1 MSESIVRKIQPFTI
15 GTKLS
20 VPAVPKYSDVTED
33 NMSNRS
39 LDNCKLQ
46 HNLND
51 KVSLYLDQPQ
61 MCVSERHC
69 APVMTQDTL
78 EKRCQEEMVKEDHL
92 NRNIASPT
100 ATSRAIRKITISS
113 SVETT
118 KETEILRAK
127 QREMKINPNSENINN
142 NNNITTDSAQL
153 PRIVGVSC
161 EKKPSSHFKT
171 PVLQSQSLKNDLVKG
186 NSSPCRQNEV
196 SMVSKVL
203 SVQKDYFFTQQ
214 NALFSKEIS
223 QAEAW
228 IQEKLKKLKDIQT
241 CSMMDWEEVTQT
253 LQRDLKDFEN
263 TLIQLNQMG
272 EQLMCKLNPTSDM
285 VRKQLSQL
293 RDQWNTL
300 KQTAANQTRVISGFQ
315 SLHEF
320 NKKVDK
326 LEAWIKQ
333 KQEEEPSLASPLGEN
348 NDKLQLTRQLLDLK
362 QDKQLY
368 RNLHEEINQL
378 ALKLEKQG
386 KGEGKNISTR
396 RKHINKM
403 WLKIQSHLKDCQDN
417 LQLALEA
424 STFFQQADNF
434 IASVNNMRKALSVT
448 NQATFSG
455 DGEILDIASQIMF
468 GATDQT
474 NDNGERLLS
483 FSNMNNFCI
492 GNTYFRHKNIHKKTW
507 RSPDGATYNEIDFIC
522 ISRRWR
528 SALLD
533 VRAYR
538 GADVG
543 SDHYLVRSSIRCKSD
558 KKAWLEC
565 KGAEAHEAASKNDNK
580 TLYRI
585 VRELTGAW
593 SNSSAPIKNKDGVFL
608 LTREEQDACWI
619 EHFKETL
626 NQPTPANTYDFGAT
640 PPPPDLVVNLYLI
653 TIEETK
659 VAIRTL
665 KANKAPGLDEIATE
679 MLKHGGDAIAN
690 TLTVLF
696 NKCWQDQSVPSDWR
710 KGVIVKLPKK
720 GNNADCNNWRG
731 ITLLLVP
738 GKVFCSVLLW
748 RLQHAVDKI
757 LREEQAGFRVGR
769 SCSEQIYMLRNIIEQ
784 CIEFQ
789 RLLLINFIDFK
800 KAFDSVHRG
809 SLWKILRAY
818 GIPQWFVNVF
828 QNLYISSSCCVRT
841 DDGYTDFF
849 NIETGVKQGYDIA
862 LLANTKPVLQSM
874 TTCLE
879 GEAEKVGLRINT
891 DKTKAMRVNRQT
903 KVQITI
909 GQQTVED
916 IDEFTYLSSIVSN
929 NDGGSEADV
938 RCLTVELG
946 PWLGLS
952 ITWAQT
958 QVLDVTVSQLSNLH
972 PALAARVAEKQ
983 AKVKDSWLLLQSTV
997 RNVKTEPLTS
1007 VCFVTGEDSDLS
1019 ISNKE
1024 LFSSMGMDQHRIMGK
1039 EVKDEQNRLKG
1050 TTGGRSLD
1058 LTRKPLDSHQEPL
1071 PNPVVS
1077 VGNTC
1082 TSEVSTKFQDQSKSG
1097 AMLETHSHPH
1107 LHEQL
1112 EKFTVSA
1119 DKVPIYDCIITQ
1131 PLQNQSCDPWPTT
1144 LSWLKDSVTMATHI
1158 CSSGGGP
1165 SSYEAA
1171 KRYQASLEQDILS
1184 NKARIELVKK
1194 EGHSLVRAHHP
1205 GSAKIQD
1212 FLSQLEV
1219 LWEELKKRHQR
1230 NGMILRGS
1238 EELNYRA
1245 VKLLQGLGSLEAWLE
1260 AVELSIRQASL
1271 AGDPESVSV
1280 AERESRL
1287 LERELET
1294 HNLDLHNLKQ
1304 ELEAL
1309 QSQRHLHTQLLP
1321 SRMEQVERKFR
1332 SIQMALT
1339 QQSSEL
1345 KDTRMLT
1352 EFLERVELE
1361 ENHYGS
1367 VGQPL
1372 QSDLDCASPLLPLRE
1387 SRNSKPLI
1395 ESLGDPVE
1403 ELREA
1408 VEMLND
1414 TARERSRSQ
1423 SHDQC
1428 IQELIS
1434 RHSIVVARVEQCLQR
1449 CTELA
1454 VDVLDMESEMAVRCE
1469 PEHCG
1474 MDSLQEQ
1481 QDQLEAD
1488 FAGLKEKVDAMD
1500 NLSARL
1506 LDLCPER
1513 VHTLGNKVQSSLQAW
1528 GELAKSIAENRSRLL
1543 QFGHLRHFF
1552 RKYLA
1557 MISWTEDTRSRIFSE
1572 SALHHE
1578 NQGSLVELLDKQIE
1592 QKFQEFDILASAGK
1606 KLLNEDHHLAKMIK
1620 ERMEELRS
1628 MLGWILVHWRAQKI
1642 QWLNRKRAEEPHN
1655 DAIYSEATICSLLP
1669 ELESETSSEDQLK
1682 TQGPVTVSLSGLED
1696 NVQQDNGYE
1705 LMESVTLKDSKTQS
1719 GSEELDSPY
1728 LVLKEPSTPSLGG
1741 TVNLILSFGNSGDSQ
1756 LQVEESDTEKAE
1768 QFSEAVHR
1776 VSTYLKL
1783 KDTVPPVAP
1792 VYESMTLPQ
1801 PHGIMQ
1807 IPASSCPFTSLY
1819 LSSSPDMDCTTIHS
1833 LPMSSANSIFSNLK
1847 SKSIKR
1853 KKKKGIHRHT
1863 VQKIMGVEPSEK
1875 ASSTMHEHVM
1885 YNMHTWPLK
1894 EKKKRKSGRKS
1905 DCKETQLLGYV
1916 KNPLAKHIDAECPR
1930 GLPGPLMELPTTATT
1945 DYVKNHCRFL
1955 SLGSVL
1961 SFDLPT
1967 DMSLIPSIQD
1977 IITIGSADSRKA
1989 APPNKDSH
1997 TEHYTALSTFKLARS
2012 QPTHKNNESKR
2023 SPPGEIN
2030 LKTDFQDNQRIHK
2043 DAISVSHKDFPFHH
2057 LSAEHSS
2064 KESLILS
2071 LSKPTSDHQ
2080 TADNPAFNK
2089 GSSQQSEE
2097 SISARNHCQN
2107 STAEIHSYPNVHTL
2121 IQEFN
2126 GHQYHKA
2133 KPTCSQ
2139 PRRESPVLSQSHAS
2153 HIVLNFTSNGRQDL
2167 VDSRHSNSGSFKLCT
2182 EDSYFDTLE
2191 FPAPRRAVGKLFS
2204 LELESHKN
2212 MECLKIEPTNLPED
2226 DPVHPDHQQFEQ
2238 EEEELED
2245 IWNQTNSY
2253 RQSICSD
2260 IMYQNSEAE
2269 PTICSSDHQRE
2280 PSPKEVVLVRHL
2292 ISASTP
2298 NLLGAEFR
2306 LPSSSHTLM
2315 GYGKD
2320 CNIREEGHVL
2330 AKRERRSW
2338 AAFPQQDQSSK
2349 EGVLINETAS
2359 DSVTLPEIEDQQKY
2373 IYKYRE
2379 EEEEEED
2386 TGGMK
2391 VRYTSWQF
2399 DTCLYNM
2406 YICIKSRVYNGH
2418 SLNFLSVHIDL
2429 EGAGPDSDTLVH
2441 SPTTRGHSSLVSGRR
2456 EFPSMEGTLERK
2468 HKLLVGGRMAL
2479 CRTWSSYHAVLYR
2492 QTLCFYH
2499 DRKDTISNS
2508 VISFPINLNGA
2519 ECVQAP
2525 EYTKKPNCFSLR
2537 LCDGSEYL
2545 FSAPSHFMM
2554 KKWILQIQANTDS
2567 LGDLPDQKLHS
2578 QSFRGLSYSLCPSQD
2593 CSTSKKRSHS
2603 FTSATY
2609 QRIKPVRLP
2618 PKGRRQ
2624 DSNSSYSVTL
2634 FIGDGEKPSVCSSTA
2649 LLQPI
2654 SSRQKSP
2661 ELPHM
2666 SYASLPQSQSKSIF
2680 RKFFGKKD

>member
-161 EKKPSSHFKT
+161 EKKPSSHFKVPVLLHRDSNNEPSSSNEQTSGFLLNLERCLDVQQT

-455 DGEILDIASQIMF
+455 DGEILDIASQIM
-468 GATDQT
+468 
-474 NDNGERLLS
+474 
-483 FSNMNNFCI
+483 
-492 GNTYFRHKNIHKKTW
+492 
-507 RSPDGATYNEIDFIC
+507 
-522 ISRRWR
+522 
-528 SALLD
+528 
-533 VRAYR
+533 
-538 GADVG
+538 
-543 SDHYLVRSSIRCKSD
+543 
-558 KKAWLEC
+558 
-565 KGAEAHEAASKNDNK
+565 
-580 TLYRI
+580 
-585 VRELTGAW
+585 
-593 SNSSAPIKNKDGVFL
+593 
-608 LTREEQDACWI
+608 
-619 EHFKETL
+619 
-626 NQPTPANTYDFGAT
+626 
-640 PPPPDLVVNLYLI
+640 
-653 TIEETK
+653 
-659 VAIRTL
+659 
-665 KANKAPGLDEIATE
+665 
-679 MLKHGGDAIAN
+679 
-690 TLTVLF
+690 
-696 NKCWQDQSVPSDWR
+696 
-710 KGVIVKLPKK
+710 
-720 GNNADCNNWRG
+720 
-731 ITLLLVP
+731 
-738 GKVFCSVLLW
+738 
-748 RLQHAVDKI
+748 
-757 LREEQAGFRVGR
+757 
-769 SCSEQIYMLRNIIEQ
+769 
-784 CIEFQ
+784 
-789 RLLLINFIDFK
+789 
-800 KAFDSVHRG
+800 
-809 SLWKILRAY
+809 
-818 GIPQWFVNVF
+818 
-828 QNLYISSSCCVRT
+828 
-841 DDGYTDFF
+841 
-849 NIETGVKQGYDIA
+849 
-862 LLANTKPVLQSM
+862 
-874 TTCLE
+874 
-879 GEAEKVGLRINT
+879 
-891 DKTKAMRVNRQT
+891 
-903 KVQITI
+903 
-909 GQQTVED
+909 
-916 IDEFTYLSSIVSN
+916 
-929 NDGGSEADV
+929 
-938 RCLTVELG
+938 
-946 PWLGLS
+946 
-952 ITWAQT
+952 
-958 QVLDVTVSQLSNLH
+958 VLDVTVSQLSNLH

-1097 AMLETHSHPH
+1097 AMPKTHSHPH

-1119 DKVPIYDCIITQ
+1119 DK
-1131 PLQNQSCDPWPTT
+1131 T

-1776 VSTYLKL
+1776 P
-1783 KDTVPPVAP
+1783 TVPHSS
-1792 VYESMTLPQ
+1792 VYKSFWKRCQGLF
-1801 PHGIMQ
+1801 G
-1807 IPASSCPFTSLY
+1807 SL
-1819 LSSSPDMDCTTIHS
+1819 
-1833 LPMSSANSIFSNLK
+1833 
-1847 SKSIKR
+1847 KR
-1853 KKKKGIHRHT
+1853 KKK
-1863 VQKIMGVEPSEK
+1863 VYQ
-1875 ASSTMHEHVM
+1875 
-1885 YNMHTWPLK
+1885 
-1894 EKKKRKSGRKS
+1894 
-1905 DCKETQLLGYV
+1905 Q
-1916 KNPLAKHIDAECPR
+1916 
-1930 GLPGPLMELPTTATT
+1930 
-1945 DYVKNHCRFL
+1945 
-1955 SLGSVL
+1955 
-1961 SFDLPT
+1961 
-1967 DMSLIPSIQD
+1967 
-1977 IITIGSADSRKA
+1977 
-1989 APPNKDSH
+1989 
-1997 TEHYTALSTFKLARS
+1997 
-2012 QPTHKNNESKR
+2012 
-2023 SPPGEIN
+2023 
-2030 LKTDFQDNQRIHK
+2030 
-2043 DAISVSHKDFPFHH
+2043 
-2057 LSAEHSS
+2057 SAE
-2064 KESLILS
+2064 E
-2071 LSKPTSDHQ
+2071 
-2080 TADNPAFNK
+2080 
-2089 GSSQQSEE
+2089 
-2097 SISARNHCQN
+2097 
-2107 STAEIHSYPNVHTL
+2107 
-2121 IQEFN
+2121 
-2126 GHQYHKA
+2126 
-2133 KPTCSQ
+2133 
-2139 PRRESPVLSQSHAS
+2139 
-2153 HIVLNFTSNGRQDL
+2153 
-2167 VDSRHSNSGSFKLCT
+2167 
-2182 EDSYFDTLE
+2182 
-2191 FPAPRRAVGKLFS
+2191 
-2204 LELESHKN
+2204 
-2212 MECLKIEPTNLPED
+2212 
-2226 DPVHPDHQQFEQ
+2226 
-2238 EEEELED
+2238 
-2245 IWNQTNSY
+2245 
-2253 RQSICSD
+2253 
-2260 IMYQNSEAE
+2260 
-2269 PTICSSDHQRE
+2269 
-2280 PSPKEVVLVRHL
+2280 
-2292 ISASTP
+2292 
-2298 NLLGAEFR
+2298 
-2306 LPSSSHTLM
+2306 
-2315 GYGKD
+2315 
-2320 CNIREEGHVL
+2320 
-2330 AKRERRSW
+2330 
-2338 AAFPQQDQSSK
+2338 
-2349 EGVLINETAS
+2349 
-2359 DSVTLPEIEDQQKY
+2359 
-2373 IYKYRE
+2373 
-2379 EEEEEED
+2379 
-2386 TGGMK
+2386 
-2391 VRYTSWQF
+2391 
-2399 DTCLYNM
+2399 
-2406 YICIKSRVYNGH
+2406 GH

-2554 KKWILQIQANTDS
+2554 KKWILQIQANTESSESEANINTSCGPAAQSVFPRSVSSPVRCQCEALCQCSMKGEESLNLPSCRQLGSARTKQIIFLEQDSSNIPQQHCEKMEELSSTLYSHASHYDS

-2618 PKGRRQ
+2618 PKGRGQ

-2666 SYASLPQSQSKSIF
+2666 SYASLPQSQSKSVF

>member
-161 EKKPSSHFKT
+161 EKKPSSHFKVPVLLHRDSNNEPSSSNEQTSGFLLNLERCLDVQQT

-333 KQEEEPSLASPLGEN
+333 KEEEPSLASPLGEN

-455 DGEILDIASQIMF
+455 DGEILDIASQIM
-468 GATDQT
+468 
-474 NDNGERLLS
+474 
-483 FSNMNNFCI
+483 
-492 GNTYFRHKNIHKKTW
+492 
-507 RSPDGATYNEIDFIC
+507 
-522 ISRRWR
+522 
-528 SALLD
+528 
-533 VRAYR
+533 
-538 GADVG
+538 
-543 SDHYLVRSSIRCKSD
+543 
-558 KKAWLEC
+558 
-565 KGAEAHEAASKNDNK
+565 
-580 TLYRI
+580 
-585 VRELTGAW
+585 
-593 SNSSAPIKNKDGVFL
+593 
-608 LTREEQDACWI
+608 
-619 EHFKETL
+619 
-626 NQPTPANTYDFGAT
+626 
-640 PPPPDLVVNLYLI
+640 
-653 TIEETK
+653 
-659 VAIRTL
+659 
-665 KANKAPGLDEIATE
+665 
-679 MLKHGGDAIAN
+679 
-690 TLTVLF
+690 
-696 NKCWQDQSVPSDWR
+696 
-710 KGVIVKLPKK
+710 
-720 GNNADCNNWRG
+720 
-731 ITLLLVP
+731 
-738 GKVFCSVLLW
+738 
-748 RLQHAVDKI
+748 
-757 LREEQAGFRVGR
+757 
-769 SCSEQIYMLRNIIEQ
+769 
-784 CIEFQ
+784 
-789 RLLLINFIDFK
+789 
-800 KAFDSVHRG
+800 
-809 SLWKILRAY
+809 
-818 GIPQWFVNVF
+818 
-828 QNLYISSSCCVRT
+828 
-841 DDGYTDFF
+841 
-849 NIETGVKQGYDIA
+849 
-862 LLANTKPVLQSM
+862 
-874 TTCLE
+874 
-879 GEAEKVGLRINT
+879 
-891 DKTKAMRVNRQT
+891 
-903 KVQITI
+903 
-909 GQQTVED
+909 
-916 IDEFTYLSSIVSN
+916 
-929 NDGGSEADV
+929 
-938 RCLTVELG
+938 
-946 PWLGLS
+946 
-952 ITWAQT
+952 
-958 QVLDVTVSQLSNLH
+958 VLDVTVSQLSNLH

-1097 AMLETHSHPH
+1097 AMPKTHSHPH

-1119 DKVPIYDCIITQ
+1119 DK
-1131 PLQNQSCDPWPTT
+1131 T

-1776 VSTYLKL
+1776 PTVPHSSVYKSFWKRCQGLFGSLKRKKKVYQQSAEEVSTYLKL

-2089 GSSQQSEE
+2089 GNSQQSEE

-2139 PRRESPVLSQSHAS
+2139 PRRESPVVSQSHAS

-2306 LPSSSHTLM
+2306 LPSSHTLM

-2391 VRYTSWQF
+2391 
-2399 DTCLYNM
+2399 
-2406 YICIKSRVYNGH
+2406 GH

-2554 KKWILQIQANTDS
+2554 KKWILQIQANTESSESEANINTSCGPAAQSVFPRSVSSPVRCQCEALCQCSMKGEESLNLPSCRQLGSARTKQIIFLEQDSSNIPQQHCEKMEELSSTLYSHASHYDS

-2618 PKGRRQ
+2618 PKGRGQ

-2666 SYASLPQSQSKSIF
+2666 SYASLPQSQSKSVF